1 MKSISSFVRRVF
13 GLRIPVTADGYLLEV
28 VTVPAELDQIES
40 IPIELQYVLSLK
52 PSRVEAFR
60 GFLEQG
66 YGVGVRSVE
75 KTPERILQAVEHI
88 SRLSQA
94 NTIIPWLEGLLRREE
109 FPSFTLDEME
119 RAAEKGVNLNEEV
132 RVILSHRYEFTKII
146 LVDLHNRCIGAAEQN
161 MVQELNQELFPLA
174 IESIIHRI
182 VFDSAHTRTEVAQ
195 SILKALIIVGPIAH
209 TLEHLVSGLGKVF
222 AASVDDVLTEVAEL
236 FALRGSGFTWRQ
248 LARRSRI
255 LIPVFFLATYGAFH
269 VETVIQQGHLAAA
282 GALFGLS
289 AVSLSLVTAI
299 QSIGMYR
306 QAFLSLVTQGKFRL
320 AAGERLIWVALR
332 QDFTNPARLGLF
344 IGAVASPFVSAIVFT
359 GWSSLVHNGWMLALL
374 GSVESVI
381 AGCAVIGAKR
391 IERWRFHS
399 KLKKRIARQHRVN
412 GSGAARA

>member
-306 QAFLSLVTQGKFRL
+306 QAFLSLVTQGKLRL
-320 AAGERLIWVALR
+320 AAGERLMWVALR

-374 GSVESVI
+374 GSVESVV